1 MCACMMV
8 IGNVQQPVPK
18 ADGLVSH
25 PDQLLMAQTSFG
37 ASAAAVTGLQE
48 LTTRPGTKT
57 S

>member
-1 MCACMMV
+1 MMV

-37 ASAAAVTGLQE
+37 TSAAAVTGLQE